1 MQKKGLGRG
10 LSALIPDIDE
20 PTGNPP
26 NLVEIDTIAPN
37 PRQPRR
43 TFNEAQI
50 DELASSIREKGVIQP
65 LLVRRNTHGYEL
77 IAGERRLRASIKAG
91 IHRVPIAILEATDSE
106 SLQLALVENLQRED
120 LNPIDESLAYQRLK
134 EEFGLSQEE
143 IAIKVGKSRP
153 AVANTLRLSLLPA
166 EVQREVAAG
175 RLPAGQARAIL
186 GLEHEPL
193 IIAAAREIL
202 SKGLSTRE
210 AENLV
215 KRLKSPRGRRG
226 QGNGT
231 DPHLISLIETLQ
243 RLLGTKV
250 RLLHKTRSGK
260 GKIEI
265 EYYSAEDFERIIG
278 KLTDGQQD
286 ST

>member
-1 MQKKGLGRG
+1 MQKKGLGKG

-20 PTGNPP
+20 PTGNQP
-26 NLVEIDTIAPN
+26 NLVEIGKIAPN

-50 DELASSIREKGVIQP
+50 EELASSIREKGVIQP
-65 LLVRRNTHGYEL
+65 LLVRRNGDGYEL

-91 IHRVPIAILEATDSE
+91 IQRVPIAVLQATDTE

-120 LNPIDESLAYQRLK
+120 LNPMDESSAYQRLQK
-134 EEFGLSQEE
+134 EFELSQEE
-143 IAIKVGKSRP
+143 IATKVGKSRP
-153 AVANTLRLSLLPA
+153 AVANALRLSLLPA

-210 AENLV
+210 AEKMV
-215 KRLKSPRGRRG
+215 KRLKSPRSRKG
-226 QGNGT
+226 QGNGP
-231 DPHLISLIETLQ
+231 DPHLVSLIESLQ

-250 RLLHKTRSGK
+250 RFLHRARSGK

-265 EYYSAEDFERIIG
+265 EYYSKEDFERIIG
-278 KLTDGQQD
+278 KLTDNLQG
-286 ST
+286 SP

>member
-10 LSALIPDIDE
+10 LSALIPDFDE

-210 AENLV
+210 TENLV

>member
-65 LLVRRNTHGYEL
+65 LLVRRNAHGYEL

-215 KRLKSPRGRRG
+215 KRLKSPKGRRG

>member
-65 LLVRRNTHGYEL
+65 LLVRRNAHGYEL

-210 AENLV
+210 TENLV

>member
-26 NLVEIDTIAPN
+26 NLVGIDTITPN

-50 DELASSIREKGVIQP
+50 EELASSIREKGVIQP
-65 LLVRRNTHGYEL
+65 LLVRRSGYGYEL

-91 IHRVPIAILEATDSE
+91 IQRVPIVVLEATDSE
-106 SLQLALVENLQRED
+106 TLQLALVENLQRED
-120 LNPIDESLAYQRLK
+120 LNPIDESLAYQRLQ

-166 EVQREVAAG
+166 EVQREVATG

-215 KRLKSPRGRRG
+215 KRLKAPRSRRG

-231 DPHLISLIETLQ
+231 DPHLISLIEALQ
-243 RLLGTKV
+243 RQLATKV
-250 RLLHKTRSGK
+250 RLLHRARTGR

-265 EYYSAEDFERIIG
+265 EYYSTEDFERIIG
-278 KLTDGQQD
+278 KLTDGQQGHL
-286 ST
+286 